1 MPLLRQREIVADEW
15 VTLGET
21 LPADDVP
28 LIVPFARFRENAA
41 AFRARQGRLG
51 IRLSPADKVEDLA
64 PELPRLSLVALE
76 FTGPGEGRG
85 YSQAKLLRAR
95 YQFAGEVRAVGH
107 VKQDQVY
114 LMARVG
120 IDAFELSPT
129 EKPGEA
135 IATLE
140 RFRIAYTPGRRSP
153 QSPGG
158 SEGASTKS
166 LSAGRRLR
174 ASSDQRCGS

>member
-1 MPLLRQREIVADEW
+1 MPRLLRRHELIENDDW

-21 LPADDVP
+21 PPADDVP
-28 LIVPFARFRENAA
+28 VIVPFAKFRESPDAW
-41 AFRARQGRLG
+41 RARKGKLG
-51 IRLSPADKVEDLA
+51 IRLSPADRVEDLA
-64 PELPRLSLVALE
+64 PELPRLSLVAVE

-95 YQFAGEVRAVGH
+95 YHFAGEVRAVGH

-129 EKPGEA
+129 EKPEEVLN
-135 IATLE
+135 TLE
-140 RFRIAYTPGRRSP
+140 RFKIAYTPGAPLRSV
-153 QSPGG
+153 
-158 SEGASTKS
+158 
-166 LSAGRRLR
+166 
-174 ASSDQRCGS
+174 QRERFHI

>member
-1 MPLLRQREIVADEW
+1 MPLLRQREIVVADEW

-21 LPADDVP
+21 PPADDVP
-28 LIVPFARFRENAA
+28 LIVPFAKFREHAE
-41 AFRARQGRLG
+41 AFRARPGKLG
-51 IRLSPADKVEDLA
+51 IRLSPADKVEDLV

-95 YQFAGEVRAVGH
+95 YKFAGEVRAVGH

-120 IDAFELSPT
+120 IDAFELSPA
-129 EKPGEA
+129 EKPEEA
-135 IATLE
+135 LATLE

-158 SEGASTKS
+158 SEGHELA
-166 LSAGRRLR
+166 LSAARRLR
-174 ASSDQRCGS
+174 ASEDQRCGS

>member
-1 MPLLRQREIVADEW
+1 MPLLRQRELVDDNW
-15 VTLGET
+15 VTLGEQP
-21 LPADDVP
+21 PADDVAV
-28 LIVPFARFRENAA
+28 IVPFAKFKESPDTW
-41 AFRARQGRLG
+41 RARKGKLG
-51 IRLSPADKVEDLA
+51 IRLAPADKVEDLA

-95 YQFAGEVRAVGH
+95 YKFSGEVRAVGH

-120 IDAFELSPT
+120 IDAFELAAT
-129 EKPGEA
+129 EKPEEA

-140 RFRIAYTPGRRSP
+140 RFKIAYTPGSP
-153 QSPGG
+153 LP
-158 SEGASTKS
+158 S
-166 LSAGRRLR
+166 LKRERFHV
-174 ASSDQRCGS
+174 

>member
-1 MPLLRQREIVADEW
+1 MPLLRQRELVEDNW
-15 VTLGET
+15 VTLGEQP
-21 LPADDVP
+21 PADDVAV
-28 LIVPFARFRENAA
+28 IVPFAKFKESPDTW
-41 AFRARQGRLG
+41 RARKGKLG
-51 IRLSPADKVEDLA
+51 IRLAPADKVEDLA

-95 YQFAGEVRAVGH
+95 YKFSGEVRAVGH

-120 IDAFELSPT
+120 IDAFELAAT
-129 EKPGEA
+129 EKPEEA

-140 RFRIAYTPGRRSP
+140 RFKIAYTPGSP
-153 QSPGG
+153 LP
-158 SEGASTKS
+158 S
-166 LSAGRRLR
+166 LTRERFHV
-174 ASSDQRCGS
+174 